1 MFRYLISLPERTLRA
16 TAAGAGGLA
25 YEATAVLL
33 PPAVRDSKIYETT
46 VEGLLRVAVEL
57 IGDVEGILPAREM
70 GADELFVR
78 KAAGTGV
85 DIAGLLTVG
94 WSPLW
99 VFAVAADLT
108 GGSRAYLKAL
118 VVEFQRDELLAE
130 DTDVTSTEEL
140 LVALENSSGMMAD
153 ALDRPP
159 LNLKDMRETWEQ
171 LSQNAAAL
179 PDANRIGKTFTL
191 IQQVAKQEDRS
202 VWSVS
207 SLVAAGAARAGLL
220 LGKTHI
226 FDYYDQALGKISDEG
241 LAEYSLRVA
250 RPYGLV
256 AIDHFNPNRVTLTD
270 RFIDQIDPPTKQP

>member
-33 PPAVRDSKIYETT
+33 PPAVRESKIYETT

-57 IGDVEGILPAREM
+57 VGDVDGILPTREM

-78 KAAGTGV
+78 KAAGTGI

-118 VVEFQRDELLAE
+118 VVEFQDDDLLAE
-130 DTDVTSTEEL
+130 DADVTSTEEL
-140 LVALENSSGMMAD
+140 LVALENSSGTMAD
-153 ALDRPP
+153 TLDRPP

-179 PDANRIGKTFTL
+179 PDAGRIGKTFAL
-191 IQQVAKQEDRS
+191 IQQVAKQEDLS

-207 SLVAAGAARAGLL
+207 SLVATGAARAGLL

-256 AIDHFNPNRVTLTD
+256 AIDHFNPSRVTLTD
-270 RFIDQIDPPTKQP
+270 RFIDQIDTPANQP

>member
-1 MFRYLISLPERTLRA
+1 
-16 TAAGAGGLA
+16 
-25 YEATAVLL
+25 
-33 PPAVRDSKIYETT
+33 
-46 VEGLLRVAVEL
+46 
-57 IGDVEGILPAREM
+57 M

-78 KAAGTGV
+78 KAAGTGI

-118 VVEFQRDELLAE
+118 VVEFQDDDLLAE
-130 DTDVTSTEEL
+130 DADVTSTEEL
-140 LVALENSSGMMAD
+140 LVALENSSGTMAD
-153 ALDRPP
+153 TLDRPP

-179 PDANRIGKTFTL
+179 PDAGRIGKTFAL

-207 SLVAAGAARAGLL
+207 SLVATGAARAGLL

-256 AIDHFNPNRVTLTD
+256 AIDHFNPSRVTLTD
-270 RFIDQIDPPTKQP
+270 RFIDQIDTPANQP